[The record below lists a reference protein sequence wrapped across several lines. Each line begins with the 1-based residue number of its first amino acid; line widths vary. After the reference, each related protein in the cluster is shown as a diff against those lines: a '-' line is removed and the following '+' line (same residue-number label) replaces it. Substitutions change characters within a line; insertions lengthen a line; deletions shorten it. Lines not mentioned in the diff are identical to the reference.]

1 MSEEEENCEYQQTTD
16 GSSRSLI
23 LDHRHDLDTRADVRI
38 LGENLDDGDQSVDR
52 DDDVTYD
59 DNYADVSDEEQEDD
73 GDVYAQLAR
82 KERDLLLA
90 AQLGKALLEENEE
103 LRRQNMALSQ
113 ECSQRM
119 EVSGSFLHVIL
130 YD

>member
-16 GSSRSLI
+16 GSSRNLI

-38 LGENLDDGDQSVDR
+38 LGENLGGDQSVDR